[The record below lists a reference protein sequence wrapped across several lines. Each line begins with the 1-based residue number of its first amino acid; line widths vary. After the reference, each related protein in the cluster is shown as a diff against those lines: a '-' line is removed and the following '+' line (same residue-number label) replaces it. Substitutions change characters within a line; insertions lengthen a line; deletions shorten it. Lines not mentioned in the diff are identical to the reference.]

1 MKLQLSI
8 KQTWHF
14 ECPSCKKLDAFEVSH
29 LLKDVRED
37 FGPWYCDN
45 CGIGVK
51 GKVSGGAVAV
61 ELSGTRREDTV
72 DLLRLPP
79 QADPLYLVVKGFN
92 IVDTAT
98 NEVKGC
104 SKEYWYEAHNC
115 PVNVLSHTEAILTG
129 NDSDPHGIFEYLGS
143 SKITDPE
150 FDGADFSVE
159 DWCTIF
165 PQLRK

>member
-1 MKLQLSI
+1 MRLILNN

-14 ECPSCKKLDAFEVSH
+14 ECPSCKKVDAFEVTH
-29 LLKDVRED
+29 LIGSRTC
-37 FGPWYCDN
+37 FGPWYCES
-45 CGIGVK
+45 CGIGVR
-51 GKVSGGAVAV
+51 GELNGGTVEV

-92 IVDTAT
+92 IVDTTT

-104 SKEYWYEAHNC
+104 SKEYWYEEHNC
-115 PVNVLSHTEAILTG
+115 PVNVLAHTEALLTG
-129 NDSDPHGIFEYLGS
+129 NESDPHGIFEYLNS
-143 SKITDPE
+143 STILNPEE